1 MGLTTEAT
9 AAYDFS
15 VLTVTTKGKIAVRT
29 EFERAPGLCL
39 TLLAEKACAA
49 VTEAN
54 CALLNS
60 RQPTLEALLAM
71 CEDGLIRD
79 PG

>member
-1 MGLTTEAT
+1 MFTQSRSTIRNKT
-9 AAYDFS
+9 ARD
-15 VLTVTTKGKIAVRT
+15 VR
-29 EFERAPGLCL
+29 
-39 TLLAEKACAA
+39 A

-71 CEDGLIRD
+71 CEDE
-79 PG
+79 